1 MNSKSNFF
9 RENIAVGFM
18 LFALFLGAGNIIFPP
33 QLGQMAGENIII
45 SMIGFL
51 ITGVGLPL
59 LGIIAVAKNG
69 GDLEVLAGR
78 INPYFG
84 IIFTSIIYLS
94 IGPFFAI
101 PRTGAVSYSIGI
113 APFLSETMQ
122 DSWIPLFITTLIF
135 FSFTLFLAYN
145 PTKIVDRVGK
155 ILTPALLIVICLLAI
170 KAVISPL
177 GDIGQAQG
185 TYIDNAFGESFIQ
198 GYLTMDVLA
207 SLVFGIVIL
216 QALKARGITEK
227 AAQIKITIFAGIVA
241 ALGLAFVYVSLGYIG
256 VTSTSAIGFHEDGG
270 TIISLAAQQLYGQAG
285 TIILSAVIILA
296 CLTTSVGLL
305 SANATFFHKIF
316 PKISYQAYLLI
327 FAVFSFGVSNFGLA
341 DLINLSLPVLVAI
354 YPIAIVL
361 MVFALFGNLFNH
373 APSVYGV
380 ALIFTG
386 VVALYDGIKQAGFKI
401 EAYDNFLSIFPL
413 YEQGI
418 AWVVPALVGG
428 VIGYIMYLVKRKSI

>member
-1 MNSKSNFF
+1 MKSNKGFF
-9 RENIAVGFM
+9 SENIAIGFM

-33 QLGQMAGENIII
+33 QLGQMAGENILV

-84 IIFTSIIYLS
+84 IIFTSIVYLS

-101 PRTGAVSYSIGI
+101 PRTGAVSYSIGV

-122 DSWIPLFITTLIF
+122 ESWIPLFLTTLVF
-135 FSFTLFLAYN
+135 FGITLYLAYN

-170 KAVISPL
+170 KAVVTPL
-177 GDIGQAQG
+177 GEIGSAQG

-207 SLVFGIVIL
+207 SLVFGIVIVQSL
-216 QALKARGITEK
+216 AARGVMEK
-227 AAQIKITIFAGIVA
+227 AAQIKITVFAGIVA
-241 ALGLAFVYVSLGYIG
+241 AVGLAFVYVLLGYIG
-256 VTSTSAIGFHEDGG
+256 VTSTSAIGFHDDGG
-270 TIISLAAQQLYGQAG
+270 TIISLAAKALYGQAG
-285 TIILSAVIILA
+285 SIILSATIILA

-316 PKISYQAYLLI
+316 PKISYHVYLII

-341 DLINLSLPVLVAI
+341 ELINLSLPVLVAI

-386 VVALYDGIKQAGFKI
+386 VVALYDGIKQAGFTI
-401 EAYDNFLSIFPL
+401 EAYDNFLSIFPF

-428 VIGYIMYLVKRKSI
+428 IIGYIPHLAKRK

>member
-1 MNSKSNFF
+1 MKSNKGFF

-33 QLGQMAGENIII
+33 QLGQMAGENIVY

-101 PRTGAVSYSIGI
+101 PRTGAVSYSIGV
-113 APFLSETMQ
+113 APFLSEATQ
-122 DSWIPLFITTLIF
+122 ESWIPLFITTLIF
-135 FSFTLFLAYN
+135 FALTFYLAYN

-155 ILTPALLIVICLLAI
+155 ILTPALLIVIFLLAI
-170 KAVISPL
+170 KAVITPM
-177 GDIGQAQG
+177 GEIGEAHG

-216 QALKARGITEK
+216 QSLAARGVTDK
-227 AAQIKITIFAGIVA
+227 AAQIKTTIFAGIVA

-256 VTSTSAIGFHEDGG
+256 VTSTEAIGFHEDGG

-285 TIILSAVIILA
+285 NIILSAVIILA

-316 PKISYQAYLLI
+316 PKISYQVYLVI
-327 FAVFSFGVSNFGLA
+327 FAVFSFAVSNFGLS
-341 DLINLSLPVLVAI
+341 DLIKISLPVLVAI

-386 VVALYDGIKQAGFKI
+386 VVALYDGIKQAGFEIK
-401 EAYDNFLSIFPL
+401 AYDNFLSIFPF
-413 YEQGI
+413 YDQGI
-418 AWVVPALVGG
+418 AWVVPALAGG
-428 VIGYIMYLVKRKSI
+428 IIGYIMHIAKRNK

>member
-1 MNSKSNFF
+1 MKSNKGFF

-33 QLGQMAGENIII
+33 QLGQMAGENIVA

-101 PRTGAVSYSIGI
+101 PRTGAVSYSIGV
-113 APFLSETMQ
+113 APFLSESTQ
-122 DSWIPLFITTLIF
+122 ESWIPLFITTLIF
-135 FSFTLFLAYN
+135 FGITFYLAYN
-145 PTKIVDRVGK
+145 PTKLVDRVGK
-155 ILTPALLIVICLLAI
+155 FLTPALLIVICLLAI
-170 KAVISPL
+170 KAVITPL
-177 GDIGQAQG
+177 GDIGEAHG
-185 TYIDNAFGESFIQ
+185 TYIHNAFGESFIQ

-207 SLVFGIVIL
+207 SLVFGIVIVQSL
-216 QALKARGITEK
+216 AARGVTDK
-227 AAQIKITIFAGIVA
+227 ATQIKTTIFAGIVA

-256 VTSTSAIGFHEDGG
+256 VTSPDSIGYHEDGG
-270 TIISLAAQQLYGQAG
+270 TIISLAAQALYGQAG
-285 TIILSAVIILA
+285 NIILSAVIILA

-316 PKISYQAYLLI
+316 PKVSYQAYLVI
-327 FAVFSFGVSNFGLA
+327 FAVFAFAVSNFGLA
-341 DLINLSLPVLVAI
+341 DLIKISLPVLVAI

-386 VVALYDGIKQAGFKI
+386 VVALYDGIKQAGFEI

-428 VIGYIMYLVKRKSI
+428 IIGYIMYIAKRDK

>member
-1 MNSKSNFF
+1 MSSKSNFI
-9 RENIAVGFM
+9 RENITIGFM

-33 QLGQMAGENIII
+33 QLGQMAGENIVVA
-45 SMIGFL
+45 MIGFL

-69 GDLEVLAGR
+69 GDLEMLAGR

-84 IIFTSIIYLS
+84 IIFTSIVYLS

-101 PRTGAVSYSIGI
+101 PRTGAVAYSIGVET
-113 APFLSETMQ
+113 FLT
-122 DSWIPLFITTLIF
+122 DAAKNSWVPLFITTFIF
-135 FSFTLFLAYN
+135 FGITFFLAYN
-145 PTKIVDRVGK
+145 PSKIVNRVGK
-155 ILTPALLIVICLLAI
+155 FLTPALLIIISLLAI
-170 KAVISPL
+170 KAIITPMGEVGS
-177 GDIGQAQG
+177 AQG

-207 SLVFGIVIL
+207 SLVFGILIIQSL
-216 QALKARGITEK
+216 AARGVTDK
-227 AAQIKITIFAGIVA
+227 AQQIKITIFSGIVA
-241 ALGLAFVYVSLGYIG
+241 AVGLAFVYVSLGYIG
-256 VTSTSAIGFHEDGG
+256 VTSTSVIGFHDDGG

-285 TIILSAVIILA
+285 NIILSAVIILA
-296 CLTTSVGLL
+296 CITTAVGLL
-305 SANATFFHKIF
+305 SANATFFHKVF
-316 PKISYQAYLLI
+316 PKISYKTYLVI
-327 FAVFSFGVSNFGLA
+327 FALFSFAVSNFGLN
-341 DLINLSLPVLVAI
+341 DLINISLPVLVAI

-361 MVFALFGNLFNH
+361 MIFALFGNFFNH

-386 VVALYDGIKQAGFKI
+386 VVALYDGIKQAGFEF
-401 EAYDNFLSIFPL
+401 EAYDKLLSVLPL

-428 VIGYIMYLVKRKSI
+428 VIGYIIYLAKKK

>member
-1 MNSKSNFF
+1 MNSKSGFF

-33 QLGQMAGENIII
+33 QLGQMAGENIVI

-101 PRTGAVSYSIGI
+101 PRTGAVSYSIGVE
-113 APFLSETMQ
+113 PFLSEAMKG
-122 DSWIPLFITTLIF
+122 SWIPLFVTTLIF
-135 FSFTLFLAYN
+135 FGITFYLAYN

-155 ILTPALLIVICLLAI
+155 ILTPALLIVICLLTI
-170 KAVISPL
+170 KAVITPL
-177 GDIGQAQG
+177 GEAGKAQG
-185 TYIDNAFGESFIQ
+185 PYINNAFGESFIQ

-207 SLVFGIVIL
+207 SLVFGIVIV
-216 QALKARGITEK
+216 QALVGRGVTDRAK
-227 AAQIKITIFAGIVA
+227 QVKITIFAGIVA
-241 ALGLAFVYVSLGYIG
+241 AIGLAFVYVSLGYIG

-285 TIILSAVIILA
+285 NIILSAVIILA

-316 PKISYQAYLLI
+316 PKVPYQVYLVV
-327 FAVFSFGVSNFGLA
+327 FALFSFGVSNFGLA

-354 YPIAIVL
+354 YPFAIVL
-361 MVFALFGNLFNH
+361 MIFALFGNLFNH
-373 APSVYGV
+373 APSVYGM

-386 VVALYDGIKQAGFKI
+386 IVAIYDGIKQAGFEI
-401 EAYDNFLSIFPL
+401 EAYDKFLSILPF

-428 VIGYIMYLVKRKSI
+428 VIGYIMYLAKRK

>member
-1 MNSKSNFF
+1 MSNKSFF
-9 RENIAVGFM
+9 RDNIAVGFM

-33 QLGQMAGENIII
+33 QLGQMSGENIVVA
-45 SMIGFL
+45 MIGFL

-84 IIFTSIIYLS
+84 IIFTSIVYLS

-101 PRTGAVSYSIGI
+101 PRTGAVSYSIGV
-113 APFLSETMQ
+113 APFLSEGMQ
-122 DSWIPLFITTLIF
+122 ESWVPLFITTLLF
-135 FSFTLFLAYN
+135 FGLSFYLSFN

-155 ILTPALLIVICLLAI
+155 ILTPALLIVISLLAI
-170 KAVISPL
+170 KSFITPL
-177 GDIGQAQG
+177 GEVGQAQG

-207 SLVFGIVIL
+207 SLVFGIVIV
-216 QALKARGITEK
+216 QSIAARGVTEK
-227 AAQIKITIFAGIVA
+227 AQQIKITIFAGLVA
-241 ALGLAFVYVSLGYIG
+241 AIGLAFVYVSLGYIG
-256 VTSTSAIGFHEDGG
+256 VTSTEAIGYHDDGG
-270 TIISLAAQQLYGQAG
+270 TIISLAAEQLYGQAG
-285 TIILSAVIILA
+285 NIILSAVIILA
-296 CLTTSVGLL
+296 CLTTSVGLF

-316 PKISYQAYLLI
+316 PKVSYQTFLII
-327 FAVFSFGVSNFGLA
+327 FAVFSFAVSNFGLS
-341 DLINLSLPVLVAI
+341 DLISISLPVLVAI

-361 MVFALFGNLFNH
+361 MIFALFGNLFNH

-386 VVALYDGIKQAGFKI
+386 VVALYDGIKQAGFEI
-401 EAYDNFLSIFPL
+401 AAYDNFLSIFPF

-428 VIGYIMYLVKRKSI
+428 VIGYILYLVKRK

>member
-1 MNSKSNFF
+1 MKSNTSFF
-9 RENIAVGFM
+9 RENIAIGFM

-33 QLGQMAGENIII
+33 QLGQLAGENILV

-84 IIFTSIIYLS
+84 IIFTSIVYLS

-101 PRTGAVSYSIGI
+101 PRTGAVSYSIGV
-113 APFLSETMQ
+113 APFLSEAMQ
-122 DSWIPLFITTLIF
+122 ESWIPLFFTTLIF
-135 FSFTLFLAYN
+135 FGLTFYLAYN

-155 ILTPALLIVICLLAI
+155 ILTPALLIVICLLTI
-170 KAVISPL
+170 KAVITPM
-177 GDIGQAQG
+177 GEIGQAQG
-185 TYIDNAFGESFIQ
+185 TYINNAFGESFIQ

-207 SLVFGIVIL
+207 SLVFGIVIVQSL
-216 QALKARGITEK
+216 IARGVTDK
-227 AAQIKITIFAGIVA
+227 AKQIKITIFAGIVA

-256 VTSTSAIGFHEDGG
+256 VTSTTAIGFHEDGG

-285 TIILSAVIILA
+285 NIILSATIILA

-316 PKISYQAYLLI
+316 PKISYQVYLVV
-327 FAVFSFGVSNFGLA
+327 FAVFSFAVSNFGLA
-341 DLINLSLPVLVAI
+341 DLINISLPVLVAI

-401 EAYDNFLSIFPL
+401 EAYDKFLSIFPF

-428 VIGYIMYLVKRKSI
+428 VIGYIIYLAKRK

>member
-1 MNSKSNFF
+1 MGSKRFF

-33 QLGQMAGENIII
+33 QLGQMAGENIVV

-84 IIFTSIIYLS
+84 IIFTSIVYLS

-101 PRTGAVSYSIGI
+101 PRTGAVSFSIGI
-113 APFLSETMQ
+113 APFLSEGMQ
-122 DSWIPLFITTLIF
+122 DSRIPLFITTLIF
-135 FSFTLFLAYN
+135 FGLTFYLAFN

-170 KAVISPL
+170 KSVITPM
-177 GDIGQAQG
+177 GEVGQAQG
-185 TYIDNAFGESFIQ
+185 AYIDNAFGESFIQ

-207 SLVFGIVIL
+207 SLVFGIVIIQSL
-216 QALKARGITEK
+216 VARGVTEK
-227 AAQIKITIFAGIVA
+227 AAQIKITIFAGIIA
-241 ALGLAFVYVSLGYIG
+241 AAGLAFVYVSLGYIG
-256 VTSTSAIGFHEDGG
+256 VTSTSAIGFHDDGG
-270 TIISLAAQQLYGQAG
+270 TIISLAAQQLFGQAG

-305 SANATFFHKIF
+305 SANATFFHKIY
-316 PKISYQAYLLI
+316 PKVSYQVYLVI
-327 FAVFSFGVSNFGLA
+327 IAVFSFAVSNFGLK
-341 DLINLSLPVLVAI
+341 DLIQISLPVLVTI

-380 ALIFTG
+380 ALIFTS
-386 VVALYDGIKQAGFKI
+386 VVALYDGIKQAGFEI
-401 EAYDNFLSIFPL
+401 EAYDNFLSIFPF

-428 VIGYIMYLVKRKSI
+428 VIGYILYLVKHK

>member
-1 MNSKSNFF
+1 MKSKSSFF
-9 RENIAVGFM
+9 RDNIAVGFM

-33 QLGQMAGENIII
+33 QLGQMAGENIVI

-101 PRTGAVSYSIGI
+101 PRTGAVSYSIGV
-113 APFLSETMQ
+113 APFLSEAMQ
-122 DSWIPLFITTLIF
+122 ASWIPLFITTLLF
-135 FSFTLFLAYN
+135 FGLTFYLASN

-155 ILTPALLIVICLLAI
+155 ILTPALLVVICLLAI
-170 KAVISPL
+170 KSVLTPM
-177 GDIGQAQG
+177 GEPGVAQG
-185 TYIDNAFGESFIQ
+185 AYINNAFGESFIQ

-207 SLVFGIVIL
+207 SLVFGIVIVQSL
-216 QALKARGITEK
+216 VARGITEK
-227 AAQIKITIFAGIVA
+227 AAQIKITVFAGIVA

-256 VTSTSAIGFHEDGG
+256 VTSTSAIGFHSDGG
-270 TIISLAAQQLYGQAG
+270 KIISLAAQQLYGQAG
-285 TIILSAVIILA
+285 NIILSATIILA

-316 PKISYQAYLLI
+316 PKISYKVYLVI
-327 FAVFSFGVSNFGLA
+327 FAVFSFGISNFGLE

-361 MVFALFGNLFNH
+361 MLFALFGNLFNN

-380 ALIFTG
+380 ALILTG
-386 VVALYDGIKQAGFKI
+386 VVALYDGIKQAGFTI
-401 EAYDNFLSIFPL
+401 DAYDKVLSYLPF

-428 VIGYIMYLVKRKSI
+428 VIGYIMYIVKRK

>member
-1 MNSKSNFF
+1 MNSKSGFF
-9 RENIAVGFM
+9 RENLAVGFM

-84 IIFTSIIYLS
+84 IIFTSVIYLS

-101 PRTGAVSYSIGI
+101 PRTGAVSYSIGV
-113 APFLSETMQ
+113 APFLSEATQ
-122 DSWIPLFITTLIF
+122 ESWIPLFITTLIF
-135 FSFTLFLAYN
+135 FSFTFYLAYN

-155 ILTPALLIVICLLAI
+155 ILTPALLIVICLLTI
-170 KAVISPL
+170 KAIITPL
-177 GDIGQAQG
+177 GEVGEAQG

-207 SLVFGIVIL
+207 SLVFGIVIIQSL
-216 QALKARGITEK
+216 VARGVTEK

-241 ALGLAFVYVSLGYIG
+241 ALGLAFVYISLGYIG
-256 VTSTSAIGFHEDGG
+256 VTSTTAIGFHDDGG
-270 TIISLAAQQLYGQAG
+270 TIISLAAQQLFGQAG
-285 TIILSAVIILA
+285 NIILSAVIILA

-316 PKISYQAYLLI
+316 PKISYQAYLVI
-327 FAVFSFGVSNFGLA
+327 FALFSFGVSNFGLA
-341 DLINLSLPVLVAI
+341 DLINISLPVLVAI

-361 MVFALFGNLFNH
+361 MIFALFGNLFNH
-373 APSVYGV
+373 APSVYGM

-386 VVALYDGIKQAGFKI
+386 FIALYDGIKQAGYKI
-401 EAYDNFLSIFPL
+401 EAYDNFLSIFPF
-413 YEQGI
+413 YDQGI

-428 VIGYIMYLVKRKSI
+428 VIGYFMYLAKRNK

>member
-1 MNSKSNFF
+1 
-9 RENIAVGFM
+9 
-18 LFALFLGAGNIIFPP
+18 
-33 QLGQMAGENIII
+33 
-45 SMIGFL
+45 
-51 ITGVGLPL
+51 
-59 LGIIAVAKNG
+59 
-69 GDLEVLAGR
+69 
-78 INPYFG
+78 
-84 IIFTSIIYLS
+84 
-94 IGPFFAI
+94 
-101 PRTGAVSYSIGI
+101 
-113 APFLSETMQ
+113 MQ
-122 DSWIPLFITTLIF
+122 ESWIPLFITTLLF
-135 FSFTLFLAYN
+135 FSLTLYLAYN

-155 ILTPALLIVICLLAI
+155 ILTPALLVVICLLAI
-170 KAVISPL
+170 KAVITPL

-207 SLVFGIVIL
+207 SLVFGSVIVQSL
-216 QALKARGITEK
+216 VARKVTEK
-227 AAQIKITIFAGIVA
+227 AAQVKITIFAGIIA

-285 TIILSAVIILA
+285 NIILSAVIILA

-316 PKISYQAYLLI
+316 PKVSYQVYLII
-327 FAVFSFGVSNFGLA
+327 FAVFAFGVSNFGLA
-341 DLINLSLPVLVAI
+341 DLIKLSLPVLVAI

-361 MVFALFGNLFNH
+361 MVFALFGNLFKH
-373 APSVYGV
+373 APSVYGM

-386 VVALYDGIKQAGFKI
+386 VVALYDGIKQAGFEI
-401 EAYDNFLSIFPL
+401 EAYDNFLSIFPF

-428 VIGYIMYLVKRKSI
+428 VIGYIMYLVKRK

>member
-1 MNSKSNFF
+1 MKSNTIFI
-9 RENIAVGFM
+9 RENIAIGFM

-33 QLGQMAGENIII
+33 QLGQLAGENILV

-84 IIFTSIIYLS
+84 IIFTSIVYLS

-101 PRTGAVSYSIGI
+101 PRTGAVSYSIGV
-113 APFLSETMQ
+113 APFLSEAMQ
-122 DSWIPLFITTLIF
+122 ESWIPLFFTTLIF
-135 FSFTLFLAYN
+135 FGLTFYLAYN

-155 ILTPALLIVICLLAI
+155 ILTPALLIVICLLTI
-170 KAVISPL
+170 KAVITPM
-177 GDIGQAQG
+177 GEIGQAQG
-185 TYIDNAFGESFIQ
+185 TYINNAFGESFIQ

-207 SLVFGIVIL
+207 SLVFGIVIVQSL
-216 QALKARGITEK
+216 IARGVTDK
-227 AAQIKITIFAGIVA
+227 AKQIKITIFAGIVA

-256 VTSTSAIGFHEDGG
+256 VTSTTAIGFHEDGG

-285 TIILSAVIILA
+285 NIILSATIILA

-316 PKISYQAYLLI
+316 PKISYQVYLVV
-327 FAVFSFGVSNFGLA
+327 FAVFSFAVSNFGLA
-341 DLINLSLPVLVAI
+341 DLINISLPVLVAI

-401 EAYDNFLSIFPL
+401 EAYDKFLSIFPF

-428 VIGYIMYLVKRKSI
+428 VIGYIIYLAKRK

>member
-84 IIFTSIIYLS
+84 IIFTSIVYLS

-122 DSWIPLFITTLIF
+122 ESWIPLFITTLIF

>member
-1 MNSKSNFF
+1 MKSNTSFF
-9 RENIAVGFM
+9 RENIAIGFM

-33 QLGQMAGENIII
+33 QLGQLAGENILV

-84 IIFTSIIYLS
+84 IIFTSIVYLS

-101 PRTGAVSYSIGI
+101 PRTGAVSYSIGV
-113 APFLSETMQ
+113 APFLSEAMQ
-122 DSWIPLFITTLIF
+122 ESWIPLFFTTLIF
-135 FSFTLFLAYN
+135 FGLTFYLAYN

-155 ILTPALLIVICLLAI
+155 ILTPALLIVICLLTI
-170 KAVISPL
+170 KAVITPM
-177 GDIGQAQG
+177 GEIGQAQG
-185 TYIDNAFGESFIQ
+185 TYINNAFGESFIQ

-207 SLVFGIVIL
+207 SLVFGIVIVQSL
-216 QALKARGITEK
+216 VARGVTDK
-227 AAQIKITIFAGIVA
+227 AKQIKITIFAGIVA

-256 VTSTSAIGFHEDGG
+256 VTSTTAIGFHEDGG

-285 TIILSAVIILA
+285 NIILSATIILA

-316 PKISYQAYLLI
+316 PKISYQVYLVV
-327 FAVFSFGVSNFGLA
+327 FAVFSFAVSNFGLA
-341 DLINLSLPVLVAI
+341 DLINISLPVLVAI

-401 EAYDNFLSIFPL
+401 EAYDKFLSIFPF

-428 VIGYIMYLVKRKSI
+428 VIGYIIYLAKRK

>member
-1 MNSKSNFF
+1 MNSKSSFF

-33 QLGQMAGENIII
+33 QLGQMAGENIVI

-69 GDLEVLAGR
+69 GDLEILAGR

-101 PRTGAVSYSIGI
+101 PRTGAVSYSIGVE
-113 APFLSETMQ
+113 PFLTEAMKG
-122 DSWIPLFITTLIF
+122 SWIPLFITTLIF
-135 FSFTLFLAYN
+135 FGITFYLAYN

-170 KAVISPL
+170 KAVITPL
-177 GDIGQAQG
+177 GEAGVAQG
-185 TYIDNAFGESFIQ
+185 PYINNAFGESFIQ

-207 SLVFGIVIL
+207 SLVFGIVIVQSL
-216 QALKARGITEK
+216 VARGVTDRVK
-227 AAQIKITIFAGIVA
+227 QVKITIFAGIVA
-241 ALGLAFVYVSLGYIG
+241 AIGLAFVYVSLGYIG

-285 TIILSAVIILA
+285 KIILSAVIILA

-316 PKISYQAYLLI
+316 PKLSYQVYLVI
-327 FAVFSFGVSNFGLA
+327 FALFSFGVSNFGLS

-354 YPIAIVL
+354 YPFAIVL
-361 MVFALFGNLFNH
+361 MIFALFGNLFNH
-373 APSVYGV
+373 APSVYGM

-386 VVALYDGIKQAGFKI
+386 VVAFYDGIKQAGFEI
-401 EAYDNFLSIFPL
+401 EAYDKFLSIFPF

-428 VIGYIMYLVKRKSI
+428 VIGYIMYLAKRK

>member
-1 MNSKSNFF
+1 MSSKSNFI
-9 RENIAVGFM
+9 RENITIGFM

-33 QLGQMAGENIII
+33 QLGQMAGENIVI

-69 GDLEVLAGR
+69 GDLEMLAGR

-84 IIFTSIIYLS
+84 IIFTSIVYLS

-101 PRTGAVSYSIGI
+101 PRTGAVAYSIGVET
-113 APFLSETMQ
+113 FLT
-122 DSWIPLFITTLIF
+122 DAAKNSWVPLFITTLIF
-135 FSFTLFLAYN
+135 FGITFFLAYN
-145 PTKIVDRVGK
+145 PSKIVNRVGK
-155 ILTPALLIVICLLAI
+155 FLTPALLIIISLLAI
-170 KAVISPL
+170 KAIATPMGEVGP
-177 GDIGQAQG
+177 AQG

-207 SLVFGIVIL
+207 SLVFGILIIQSL
-216 QALKARGITEK
+216 TARGVTDK
-227 AAQIKITIFAGIVA
+227 TQQIKITIFSGIVA
-241 ALGLAFVYVSLGYIG
+241 AIGLAFVYISLGYIG
-256 VTSTSAIGFHEDGG
+256 VTSTSVIGFHDDGG

-285 TIILSAVIILA
+285 NIILSAVIILA
-296 CLTTSVGLL
+296 CITTAVGLL
-305 SANATFFHKIF
+305 SANATFFHKVF
-316 PKISYQAYLLI
+316 PKISYKTYLVI
-327 FAVFSFGVSNFGLA
+327 FAVFSFAVSNFGLN
-341 DLINLSLPVLVAI
+341 DLINISLPVLVAI

-361 MVFALFGNLFNH
+361 MIFALFGNLFNH

-386 VVALYDGIKQAGFKI
+386 VVALYDGIKQAGFEI
-401 EAYDNFLSIFPL
+401 EAYDKLLSVLPL

-428 VIGYIMYLVKRKSI
+428 VIGYIIYLVKKK

>member
-1 MNSKSNFF
+1 MDNKSFF

-33 QLGQMAGENIII
+33 LLGQMAGENITI
-45 SMIGFL
+45 SMIGFI

-78 INPYFG
+78 VNPYFG
-84 IIFTSIIYLS
+84 IIFTSIVYLS
-94 IGPFFAI
+94 VGPFFAI
-101 PRTGAVSYSIGI
+101 PRTGAVSFSIGI
-113 APFLSETMQ
+113 APFLSEGMK
-122 DSWIPLFITTLIF
+122 DSWIPLFITTILF
-135 FSFTLFLAYN
+135 FGLTFYLAFN

-155 ILTPALLIVICLLAI
+155 ILTPALLIIICLLAI
-170 KAVISPL
+170 KSVITPM
-177 GDIGQAQG
+177 GEIGQAQG

-207 SLVFGIVIL
+207 SLVFGIVIVQSL
-216 QALKARGITEK
+216 VARGVTEK
-227 AAQIKITIFAGIVA
+227 AAQIKITVFAGIIA
-241 ALGLAFVYVSLGYIG
+241 AAGLVFVYVSLGYIG
-256 VTSTSAIGFHEDGG
+256 VTSTSAIGFHDNGG
-270 TIISLAAQQLYGQAG
+270 TIISLAAQQLFGQAG
-285 TIILSAVIILA
+285 NIILSAVIILA

-316 PKISYQAYLLI
+316 PKISYKVYLVI
-327 FAVFSFGVSNFGLA
+327 FVIFSFAISNFGLA
-341 DLINLSLPVLVAI
+341 DLIQISLPVLVAI

-386 VVALYDGIKQAGFKI
+386 VVALYDGIKEAGFEI
-401 EAYDNFLSIFPL
+401 EAYDNFLSIFPF

-418 AWVVPALVGG
+418 AWVVPALIGG
-428 VIGYIMYLVKRKSI
+428 VIGYIMYIVKHK

>member
-1 MNSKSNFF
+1 MSNKSFF
-9 RENIAVGFM
+9 RDNIAVGFM

-33 QLGQMAGENIII
+33 QLGQMSGENIVVA
-45 SMIGFL
+45 MIGFL

-84 IIFTSIIYLS
+84 IIFTSIVYLS

-101 PRTGAVSYSIGI
+101 PRTGAVSYSIGV
-113 APFLSETMQ
+113 APFLSEGMQ
-122 DSWIPLFITTLIF
+122 DSWIPLFITTVVF
-135 FSFTLFLAYN
+135 FGLSFYLSFN

-155 ILTPALLIVICLLAI
+155 ILTPALLIVISLLAI
-170 KAVISPL
+170 KAVITPL
-177 GDIGQAQG
+177 GEAGQAQG
-185 TYIDNAFGESFIQ
+185 TYINNAFGESFIQ

-216 QALKARGITEK
+216 QSISARGVTEK
-227 AAQIKITIFAGIVA
+227 AQQIKITIFAGLVA
-241 ALGLAFVYVSLGYIG
+241 AIGLAFVYVSLGYIG
-256 VTSTSAIGFHEDGG
+256 VTSTEAIGFHDDGG
-270 TIISLAAQQLYGQAG
+270 TIISLAAEQLYGQAG
-285 TIILSAVIILA
+285 NIILSAVIILA
-296 CLTTSVGLL
+296 CLTTSVGLF

-316 PKISYQAYLLI
+316 PKVSYHTFLII
-327 FAVFSFGVSNFGLA
+327 FALFSFAVSNFGLSN
-341 DLINLSLPVLVAI
+341 LISISLPVLVAI

-361 MVFALFGNLFNH
+361 MIFALFGNLFNH

-386 VVALYDGIKQAGFKI
+386 VVALYDGIKQAGFEI
-401 EAYDNFLSIFPL
+401 AAYDNFLSIFPF

-428 VIGYIMYLVKRKSI
+428 VIGYILYLVKRK